1 MTIIQSLLAKLLLS
15 SFALTVLSCFVPA
28 SKADEPAQP
37 PRIVVEATMATG
49 DAIAL
54 PITEELRPGR
64 SLPSGTLGLRARVNL
79 SWADQDVLA
88 ERTGLLVQKTDPT
101 SISLKPT
108 SDNPGSPTYSTGD
121 LLGYDQ
127 LWVDYDTD
135 LTQRQCV
142 PTATL
147 RASGVDRL
155 EKNKPALT
163 LDLRTAQAG
172 MRSQQVN
179 LSGGRILPRNNLYLI
194 RRQTGV
200 GSDPDWR
207 VVQDQQNLVYM
218 RLLRLDL
225 RNVEMLELEMSPNVQ
240 HINFRLS
247 QDSRGRPTDVLTWD
261 DLPKEIRDT
270 GHSKVVRLYMGEV
283 LQQRFA
289 ETLQND
295 KPLSLVEVI
304 AFVAAD
310 KMMAHVDESLTAP
323 VTAARVFRREKKGA
337 THAKTVFLPSETE
350 RTGPGNWRWKVNLA
364 PLQALDLREARLI
377 DGQFSIVPTFAEQT
391 CTANIRQVSLVGL
404 FKKRQ
409 PTVFAEINRTTRQW
423 GGPFGIAAEGD
434 DKLEWPHVLAQL
446 PFREIR
452 GQQKEKVKLYS
463 GQEHLWPDLGFSL
476 KSAGDQPGIATLDSR
491 GLSVTAADLLEA
503 RWRVAAKLPEH
514 TYLLLEL
521 GSNDGLLPPGSL
533 ALDFTDGS
541 DNIAYFPGQTTD
553 LGKYAGR
560 QLRQVTFRLPLD
572 PVDKSIVLREAV
584 LFSVTALAPHQ
595 ALQTAEPGWHWLPTA
610 TLAMAQPETQMS
622 SGDIIQTHPLHEQAS
637 NFAALRLRYDISQPP
652 RDACWLGVTLHGMRQ
667 SAHRRLCLHGYQGEQ
682 VIPYLDITS
691 HGFNADETLRA
702 VEWTVY
708 QHALTPGG
716 SARLE
721 IEHAVLNRP
730 SLADR
735 LRSNVQASV
744 SGRTLPPPS
753 LPEGFWHDLSHGR
766 AWLNFDDI
774 AWASGDFAPRLHA
787 PALSLQVT
795 EWRVRYRDGDAQR
808 ILDELR
814 NDTSSGGTDSKLE
827 KLLVAALITLL
838 MWLIVLRWRA
848 GTIQRAGSS
857 LSASLG
863 ALWRRS
869 ITSSAV
875 LGAGLAEFVHDQR
888 RLLNIVML
896 GLVWWLTLRHYLQR
910 PYLTTLDMALLGLGL
925 ATLLGLWHEWRW
937 RIGERR
943 FLLGTTLNRWLVG
956 SRYRPPR
963 LLWLVAIIV
972 LTAIFINIIGSSVKL
987 GYLHSLLE
995 ITQELSV
1002 ADLAY
1007 FIAGALV
1014 QLGISVA
1021 TVLRDVLWWPLVLAL
1036 LYGFLPWLAAW
1047 GSWLFSPAGHALLW
1061 TLIALFL
1068 YAIGTTQL
1076 GRPGENYYY
1085 TFGGIAV
1092 LLAWRGWL
1100 VDLRPRIERR
1110 WPKAGV
1116 IYDSAGGLY
1125 FSGALI
1131 GLVLTALLLIPRW
1144 GLLAEQTAVVVYY
1157 FLVVGL
1163 IVEVLDQRRRKS
1175 AASGNTTASSAI
1187 EETTT

>member
-1 MTIIQSLLAKLLLS
+1 MISIQTPLAKLLLS
-15 SFALTVLSCFVPA
+15 SFVLTILSCFVPA
-28 SKADEPAQP
+28 AKADETAQP

-88 ERTGLLVQKTDPT
+88 EQTGLQVQKSGPT
-101 SISLKPT
+101 SVSFSPT
-108 SDNPGSPTYSTGD
+108 SDNPEPQNQPKDD

-142 PTATL
+142 PAASL

-155 EKNKPALT
+155 EKNKSALT

-172 MRSQQVN
+172 MRSEQVN
-179 LSGGRILPRNNLYLI
+179 LSGGRILPRDNLYLI

-200 GSDPDWR
+200 GGDPDWR

-225 RNVEMLELEMSPNVQ
+225 HSVEMLELEMSPDVQ
-240 HINFRLS
+240 QVNFRLS

-270 GHSKVVRLYMGEV
+270 GHSKVVRLYLGEV

-310 KMMAHVDESLTAP
+310 KTMAHVDEIITAP
-323 VTAARVFRREKKGA
+323 VTAARVFRREKKDA
-337 THAKTVFLPSETE
+337 AHAKTVFLPSETE
-350 RTGPGNWRWKVNLA
+350 RTGPGKWRWKVNLA
-364 PLQALDLREARLI
+364 PLQALDLREASLI
-377 DGQFSIVPTFAEQT
+377 DGQLSIVPTSADQT
-391 CTANIRQVSLVGL
+391 CIADIRQVSLVGL

-409 PTVFAEINRTTRQW
+409 PAVFAEINRTTRQW
-423 GGPFGIAAEGD
+423 GGPFGVAEEGGD
-434 DKLEWPHVLAQL
+434 TLEWPHVLAQL
-446 PFREIR
+446 PFPEIH
-452 GQQKEKVKLYS
+452 GHKKQKVTLPS

-476 KSAGDQPGIATLDSR
+476 KSAGDKPAIATLDSR

-503 RWRVAAKLPEH
+503 RWHVAAKLPEH
-514 TYLLLEL
+514 THLLLEL

-533 ALDFTDGS
+533 TLDFTDGS
-541 DNIAYFPGQTTD
+541 DNITYFPGQTAD

-572 PVDKSIVLREAV
+572 KSIVLREVV

-595 ALQTAEPGWHWLPTA
+595 ALQTTEPGWHWLPTA
-610 TLAMAQPETQMS
+610 TLAMAQPETQVS

-652 RDACWLGVTLHGMRQ
+652 RDACWLGVTLHGMRH
-667 SAHRRLCLHGYQGEQ
+667 SAHQRLCLHGYRGEQ
-682 VIPYLDITS
+682 VIPYLDMTS
-691 HGFNADETLRA
+691 HGFDANEALRA

-721 IEHAVLNRP
+721 VEHAVLNRP
-730 SLADR
+730 SLAER
-735 LRSNVQASV
+735 VRSNVQASV
-744 SGRTLPPPS
+744 SGRMLPPPS

-774 AWASGDFAPRLHA
+774 AWASGDFAPRLLA
-787 PALSLQVT
+787 PALPLQVT
-795 EWRVRYRDGDAQR
+795 EWRVRYRNGDVQR

-814 NDTSSGGTDSKLE
+814 KDTSAAESDSKLD
-827 KLLVAALITLL
+827 KLLVTALIFLL
-838 MWLIVLRWRA
+838 VCLIVLRWRA
-848 GTIQRAGSS
+848 GAIQRAGSS
-857 LSASLG
+857 LGASFG
-863 ALWRRS
+863 ALWRHS
-869 ITSSAV
+869 MESSAV
-875 LGAGLAEFVHDQR
+875 LGAGLAAFIHGQR

-896 GLVWWLTLRHYLQR
+896 GLLWWLTLRHYLQH
-910 PYLTTLDMALLGLGL
+910 PYLTTLDVALLGLGL

-943 FLLGTTLNRWLVG
+943 FLQGTTLDRWLVG
-956 SRYRPPR
+956 SRYQPPR

-972 LTAIFINIIGSSVKL
+972 LTAIFINLIGSSVKL

-1007 FIAGALV
+1007 FIVGALV
-1014 QLGISVA
+1014 QLGISIA
-1021 TVLRDVLWWPLVLAL
+1021 TVLRDVSWWPLVLAL

-1047 GSWLFSPAGHALLW
+1047 GTWLLSPAGRALLW
-1061 TLIALFL
+1061 TLIALLL

-1085 TFGGIAV
+1085 TFGGVAV

-1157 FLVVGL
+1157 FLVVGV

-1175 AASGNTTASSAI
+1175 AASGDATASSASTD
-1187 EETTT
+1187 TTT